1 MQKLIKFNF
10 NQFVLQELFRSSAG
24 RYSCPVC
31 TSHSLQK
38 HPQICWSEPGAVT
51 GQAKISYQMNSPATQ
66 TQALED
72 AEILEEDPQIQESL
86 FPVPIFQHWLC
97 ELSF

>member
-1 MQKLIKFNF
+1 M
-10 NQFVLQELFRSSAG
+10 LQELFPSSAR

-38 HPQICWSEPGAVT
+38 HSQIYWSEPGAVT
-51 GQAKISYQMNSPATQ
+51 GQAKTSYKMSSLATQ
-66 TQALED
+66 TKALED

-86 FPVPIFQHWLC
+86 FPMPVFQHWLC
-97 ELSF
+97 